1 LRSTRCRADK
11 PLPSFG
17 LTVVGK
23 VGILR
28 DAVRKGLID
37 LPQTIARL
45 RETRFRIAERILE
58 DVLSEWK
65 ARSGE

>member
-1 LRSTRCRADK
+1 
-11 PLPSFG
+11 